1 MLRKRNGLQ
10 TAIGGSRLKVPGIHS
25 KNDVK
30 SNSLAYPFI
39 HAILEDGEFKTV
51 YNSSKEQ
58 TGKKVKFNGTLT
70 NFQVQHE

>member
-51 YNSSKEQ
+51 YNSSKE
-58 TGKKVKFNGTLT
+58 
-70 NFQVQHE
+70 